1 MHYTKEEKKAIENIK
16 EELHINGL
24 GARYT
29 ELKSEDLEIL
39 LSLLKK
45 QQKEIYRLENKEYM
59 KLENDNREWKKEL
72 NEKDKSDIE
81 FIINDIRSGKKIV
94 NKALS
99 EYIDLLS
106 KEIKLQCIS
115 GHTIDRIIEL
125 FLNGFVFVNEEK
137 IKRLKGIEEDY
148 IRRMKTSNKV
158 LLKQGYVPIE
168 KYNELLNSKVGVDL
182 VYDDC
187 ISKEAIRKKIKEIDE
202 NGYWDFLE
210 ERDCDKTINILKELL
225 GE

>member
-106 KEIKLQCIS
+106 
-115 GHTIDRIIEL
+115 
-125 FLNGFVFVNEEK
+125 
-137 IKRLKGIEEDY
+137 
-148 IRRMKTSNKV
+148 NKV
-158 LLKQGYVPIE
+158 LLKQGYVSIE
-168 KYNELLNSKVGVDL
+168 KYNKLLEKYDKGINKLMNIKLYACDINKNKECEKKHCYINGGECDATTDKTKVKYVNL
-182 VYDDC
+182 DDY
-187 ISKEAIRKKIKEIDE
+187 IPKEAVKEKIKEIEDSLKE
-202 NGYWDFLE
+202 NCIALHEFQRLAKID
-210 ERDCDKTINILKELL
+210 ILKELL